1 VTQVSIGP
9 GLSPE
14 EESDLQRAQR
24 MVGLVEAEKSAD
36 VIEQKIAGMQQT
48 LDDRRAEIARL
59 RAELKG

>member
-1 VTQVSIGP
+1 MTQVSIGP

-14 EESDLQRAQR
+14 EESDLRRAQR
-24 MVGLVEAEKSAD
+24 IAELAEADRSAD
-36 VIEQKIAGMQQT
+36 VIEQKIVGMRQT